1 MFHDT
6 IRNNICL
13 YEEFPEEQLKKAIQL
28 AGLTEFVDSLDQ
40 GLDTV
45 ISENGKNVS
54 GGQIQRIGIARLII
68 RNYDVIIADEI
79 TANLDEN
86 TTEAIMNNL
95 LSLQC
100 MLIVITHDTRSE
112 FMNQFDSIYEI
123 QDGIAQRC
131 A

>member
-1 MFHDT
+1 M
-6 IRNNICL
+6 